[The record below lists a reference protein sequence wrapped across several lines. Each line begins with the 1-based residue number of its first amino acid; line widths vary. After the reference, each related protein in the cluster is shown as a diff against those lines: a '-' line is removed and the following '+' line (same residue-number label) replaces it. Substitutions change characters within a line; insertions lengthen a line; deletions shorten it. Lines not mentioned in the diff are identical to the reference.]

1 MPPIL
6 KVLRSPTNVFVL
18 VGVSLLLFDIQY
30 YLMMNLPGS
39 RDFMCIMGANLTP
52 LNIGFS
58 IIMSFLAGLMFAALI
73 EMYRRKQ
80 MSVSAGSASGL
91 GLFLGTMTV
100 FCTACTLP
108 VISLFGVSVS
118 LLFFTD
124 YEVLLKG
131 TGIVLMIV
139 GLWILNGQLKNEC
152 KIGSCT

>member
-1 MPPIL
+1 
-6 KVLRSPTNVFVL
+6 
-18 VGVSLLLFDIQY
+18 
-30 YLMMNLPGS
+30 
-39 RDFMCIMGANLTP
+39 MCIMGANLTP